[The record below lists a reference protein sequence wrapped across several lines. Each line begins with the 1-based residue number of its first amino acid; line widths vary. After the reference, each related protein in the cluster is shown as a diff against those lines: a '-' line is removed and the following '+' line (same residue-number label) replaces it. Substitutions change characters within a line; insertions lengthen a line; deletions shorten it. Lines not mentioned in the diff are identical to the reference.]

1 MYINEE
7 NLLKTIKIL
16 NEHFSKENTDTIA
29 NVEFPKEIKYKSN
42 EWLLYVFYSCLLDYG
57 MRSIVYHKNL
67 INTYHKF
74 PCIFN
79 PQYVVKN
86 FNDDKEMLFN
96 IIKDNIHP
104 RYPNVAVNK
113 WLKLSAF
120 LNQYENLLNKIK
132 TFNSFN
138 ELNKFIN
145 TSKSYGQKTG
155 GLLLRLIYESNI
167 CVLDDG
173 IQAIPLDRHDIEI
186 SYLNGIIK
194 DKALTTKQIAE
205 LSTAYISASNKLK
218 INPSNVDKYLWE
230 IGNQYCNKH
239 NCTKCPL
246 CDNCKTKSL
255 LEKELI

>member
-1 MYINEE
+1 MSSVIITLRGSEELKKELDKMALEE
-7 NLLKTIKIL
+7 NRSL
-16 NEHFSKENTDTIA
+16 NN
-29 NVEFPKEIKYKSN
+29 
-42 EWLLYVFYSCLLDYG
+42 
-57 MRSIVYHKNL
+57 
-67 INTYHKF
+67 
-74 PCIFN
+74 
-79 PQYVVKN
+79 
-86 FNDDKEMLFN
+86 
-96 IIKDNIHP
+96 
-104 RYPNVAVNK
+104 
-113 WLKLSAF
+113 
-120 LNQYENLLNKIK
+120 
-132 TFNSFN
+132 
-138 ELNKFIN
+138 FIN

-167 CVLDDG
+167 CVLNDG

-194 DKALTTKQIAE
+194 DKELTTKQIVE
-205 LSTAYISASNKLK
+205 LSTAYIKVSNKLK